1 MQVMIGSDKNHTSFI
16 RRIWTIL
23 CLISLL
29 FLLAIQD
36 VQAQYDIQVNTMV
49 RQPVSPYLL
58 GLANAQ
64 GDINRTGFTN
74 DIVDNLA
81 VILTN
86 TGSQQ
91 RAIKL
96 HARIERIAPGPMG
109 I

>member
-23 CLISLL
+23 CLIPLL

-64 GDINRTGFTN
+64 GEINRTGLTK
-74 DIVDNLA
+74 DLVDKVA
-81 VILTN
+81 AILSDTC
-86 TGSQQ
+86 SQQ
-91 RAIKL
+91 RAHKL
-96 HARIERIAPGPMG
+96 HHRT
-109 I
+109 